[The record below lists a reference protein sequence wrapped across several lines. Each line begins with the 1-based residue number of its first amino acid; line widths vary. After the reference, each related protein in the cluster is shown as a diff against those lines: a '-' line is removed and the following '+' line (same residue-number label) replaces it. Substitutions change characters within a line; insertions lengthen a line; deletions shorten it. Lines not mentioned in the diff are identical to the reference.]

1 MKTPIQELI
10 EHFTDAWS
18 SPSDLWKPSKVIEKI
33 ESMLEKEKQLL
44 EDVYEDGRDYEKIE
58 EQIDTAIDQLGQAL
72 CNADWHY
79 NGVIEKDR
87 VQDAMQTLMNISRTY
102 VNLKK
107 KKNA

>member
-44 EDVYEDGRDYEKIE
+44 EDVYEDGREEEYQYHINNIKPIDGEIYYNKTFNTKEK
-58 EQIDTAIDQLGQAL
+58 
-72 CNADWHY
+72 
-79 NGVIEKDR
+79 
-87 VQDAMQTLMNISRTY
+87 
-102 VNLKK
+102 
-107 KKNA
+107 

>member
-1 MKTPIQELI
+1 MPT
-10 EHFTDAWS
+10 T
-18 SPSDLWKPSKVIEKI
+18 KPVIK
-33 ESMLEKEKQLL
+33 
-44 EDVYEDGRDYEKIE
+44 DYEKIE

-87 VQDAMQTLMNISRTY
+87 VQDAMQTLMNISQTY

-107 KKNA
+107 KKRTLLMPTTRGKLKLYWVRQVLVKVWT

>member
-1 MKTPIQELI
+1 MPT
-10 EHFTDAWS
+10 T
-18 SPSDLWKPSKVIEKI
+18 KPVIK
-33 ESMLEKEKQLL
+33 
-44 EDVYEDGRDYEKIE
+44 DYEKIE

-87 VQDAMQTLMNISRTY
+87 VQDAMQTLINISQTY

>member
-1 MKTPIQELI
+1 MK
-10 EHFTDAWS
+10 A
-18 SPSDLWKPSKVIEKI
+18 
-33 ESMLEKEKQLL
+33 
-44 EDVYEDGRDYEKIE
+44 DYEKIE
-58 EQIDTAIDQLGQAL
+58 EQIDTAIDQLSQAL

-87 VQDAMQTLMNISRTY
+87 VQDAMQTLMNISQTY